1 MSEQLTL
8 IEEAFGLT
16 VVEGENL
23 QLTLDGGNGPA
34 GPAGAAG
41 AAGPNTV
48 TTSTSTTLNG
58 YIFGNGTTISGATAA
73 SSAATPS
80 TLVVRT
86 SGGAASFTGITNN
99 GALTLST
106 GTTFTYGAGIAAAH
120 RTALGLGSLATQSG
134 TFSGTHSGDS
144 SGTNTGDQDLSNF
157 LSRRTILEV
166 NGTDAPISQSLVEQG
181 YLSNG
186 RRVWANGDGGTL
198 AYEEGI
204 WVLTQLDSG
213 SSFIYQASKTSTS
226 YEPWLLTGWTVST
239 GSGEPTFVLDP
250 AEPLGNGVIIAL
262 DLPADTN
269 GGFLTA
275 GTGGTLPITRG
286 GTGATTAPLARTAL
300 GSGATGDALFTA
312 ASASAARTTLELGN
326 LATLNGPLAV
336 ASGGTGTTNGSI
348 TGTGA
353 LTFTAGGSNQNINL
367 TPSGTGLINITGNS
381 GNTVIPVFRATNNY
395 SGGTVPGYVN
405 TFECLAPNLSAGNTI
420 YATLGVSASTNNRGG
435 ISFYYAGSGSANNY
449 MAFGSFFG
457 ATGVLAAFPN
467 GGVAIAA
474 SGTPINPGAGCLS
487 VSGNVGIGTTSPSTK
502 VHVATTGT
510 SSITALRLDS
520 GSGGYAGF
528 QMYDGNAG
536 NSWAVGHEFGATSNA
551 SLVFGYGAVGSEVV
565 KASVSSTGIFNGAG
579 LDVTGNTVRLRTA
592 RTPASATAA
601 GNAGD
606 ICWDANYIYVCTATN
621 TWKRTAISTWP

>member
-23 QLTLDGGNGPA
+23 QLTLDGGNGPS

-41 AAGPNTV
+41 VAGPNTV

-58 YIFGNGTTISGATAA
+58 YIFGNGTTIAGATAA
-73 SSAATPS
+73 ASAATPS

-166 NGTDAPISQSLVEQG
+166 NGTDAPISQSLVEQDV
-181 YLSNG
+181 LSNG
-186 RRVWANGDGGTL
+186 RRYWASGDGGTL

-250 AEPLGNGVIIAL
+250 AEPLGNGVIVAL
-262 DLPADTN
+262 DLPVDTN

-275 GTGGTLPITRG
+275 GTGGTLPIERG
-286 GTGATTAPLARTAL
+286 GTGATTAGLARTAL
-300 GSGATGDALFTA
+300 GSQATGDQLFTA
-312 ASASAARTTLELGN
+312 MTPQAANTL
-326 LATLNGPLAV
+326 LADNVVTKNADFTLAEADAGTYMRLTK
-336 ASGGTGTTNGSI
+336 TGTTQTI
-348 TGTGA
+348 TLPVSGISTGA
-353 LTFTAGGSNQNINL
+353 EFQ
-367 TPSGTGLINITGNS
+367 
-381 GNTVIPVFRATNNY
+381 FYRATTQSLAF
-395 SGGTVPGYVN
+395 SGGTVN
-405 TFECLAPNLSAGNTI
+405 
-420 YATLGVSASTNNRGG
+420 
-435 ISFYYAGSGSANNY
+435 GSANLASVPNNG
-449 MAFGSFFG
+449 AFALKHLG
-457 ATGVLAAFPN
+457 
-467 GGVAIAA
+467 
-474 SGTPINPGAGCLS
+474 SGT
-487 VSGNVGIGTTSPSTK
+487 
-502 VHVATTGT
+502 
-510 SSITALRLDS
+510 
-520 GSGGYAGF
+520 
-528 QMYDGNAG
+528 YD
-536 NSWAVGHEFGATSNA
+536 F
-551 SLVFGYGAVGSEVV
+551 
-565 KASVSSTGIFNGAG
+565 I
-579 LDVTGNTVRLRTA
+579 
-592 RTPASATAA
+592 
-601 GNAGD
+601 
-606 ICWDANYIYVCTATN
+606 
-621 TWKRTAISTWP
+621 